1 MIPDSFIQ
9 NLKSSCD
16 IEDIVS
22 GYVKLNRKGK
32 NLVGLCPFHSEKT
45 GSFFVYP
52 QTQSFYCFG
61 CGTGGDTVTFIKKIE
76 NLEYVEAIKFLA
88 EKAGLTVPESSVDD
102 RISKIKIK
110 TLEINREAARFYH
123 QCLTSEIG
131 KDAYQYLIQR
141 GRTPKI
147 IRRFGLGY
155 APDDWNSLID
165 HLKSKGFTED
175 EMLASGMC
183 LKSKKGTLYDRFRG
197 RVIFPIIDLR
207 GNVIAFGG
215 RALGDNGPKYLNSSD
230 TPVFK
235 KSKNLFAL
243 NFAKSSKLPNL
254 ILAEGYMDVIAIH
267 QAGFNNAVATLGTSL
282 TEEQA
287 RIISQYTDTIIIA
300 YDSDGAGQTATN
312 RAINIFSEVGVKVN
326 VLAIPN
332 AKDPDE
338 FIKKFGPERFQQLI
352 DGCSNAIEFEI
363 SKIRSKYD
371 VSLPDGKVSFLKDF
385 SKLLADIRNPL
396 EREVYLSKI
405 AEELHIDP
413 KAIIAQVNSIAKNRK
428 RALAK
433 KEKNDT
439 NIYIGN
445 IAAGN
450 NDLDRKKHLKYA
462 VAEEKII
469 EILIKNQDFFPYFL
483 QKLSPDD
490 FITQVNREIISVICR
505 RFKEKLAIEPML
517 LSQELSGDAMN
528 RLSAI
533 IAADSIRR
541 AESSQLDE
549 FIAIIKEFYNTKSA
563 NDIIQMSDDEL
574 ESFFNDLKAKK
585 N

>member
-1 MIPDSFIQ
+1 M
-9 NLKSSCD
+9 
-16 IEDIVS
+16 
-22 GYVKLNRKGK
+22 
-32 NLVGLCPFHSEKT
+32 
-45 GSFFVYP
+45 
-52 QTQSFYCFG
+52 
-61 CGTGGDTVTFIKKIE
+61 
-76 NLEYVEAIKFLA
+76 
-88 EKAGLTVPESSVDD
+88 
-102 RISKIKIK
+102 
-110 TLEINREAARFYH
+110 
-123 QCLTSEIG
+123 
-131 KDAYQYLIQR
+131 
-141 GRTPKI
+141 
-147 IRRFGLGY
+147 
-155 APDDWNSLID
+155 
-165 HLKSKGFTED
+165 
-175 EMLASGMC
+175 
-183 LKSKKGTLYDRFRG
+183 
-197 RVIFPIIDLR
+197 
-207 GNVIAFGG
+207 
-215 RALGDNGPKYLNSSD
+215 
-230 TPVFK
+230 
-235 KSKNLFAL
+235 
-243 NFAKSSKLPNL
+243 
-254 ILAEGYMDVIAIH
+254 
-267 QAGFNNAVATLGTSL
+267 
-282 TEEQA
+282 
-287 RIISQYTDTIIIA
+287 
-300 YDSDGAGQTATN
+300 
-312 RAINIFSEVGVKVN
+312 
-326 VLAIPN
+326 
-332 AKDPDE
+332 
-338 FIKKFGPERFQQLI
+338 
-352 DGCSNAIEFEI
+352 
-363 SKIRSKYD
+363 
-371 VSLPDGKVSFLKDF
+371 
-385 SKLLADIRNPL
+385 ADIRNPL

-413 KAIIAQVNSIAKNRK
+413 KAIVAQVNSIAKNRK

-505 RFKEKLAIEPML
+505 RFNQKLAIEPMT

-541 AESSQLDE
+541 AEPSQLDE